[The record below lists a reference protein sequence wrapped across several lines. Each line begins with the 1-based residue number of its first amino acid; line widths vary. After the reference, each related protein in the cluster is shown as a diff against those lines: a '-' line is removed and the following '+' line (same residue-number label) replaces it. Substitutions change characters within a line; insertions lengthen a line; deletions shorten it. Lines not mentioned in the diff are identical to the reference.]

1 MTKEALLAAHED
13 DYMNDAQLDFFQAM
27 LISLKQQTMTHIE
40 DMKAALSQPP
50 EVNDEVDR
58 AQYEEESRL
67 SLRILDRER
76 KLLPKIDKSLRRI
89 KDKSYGYC
97 LESGE
102 PIGIPRLLIRPVSE
116 YCADIKSINEGKEQ
130 HYFSERKQ

>member
-1 MTKEALLAAHED
+1 MMTKEALLAAPDD
-13 DYMNDAQLDFFQAM
+13 DYMNDMQLDYFQAL
-27 LISLKQQTMTHIE
+27 LIELKQQTMAHIE
-40 DMKAALSQPP
+40 QMKVSLDQPP
-50 EVNDEVDR
+50 EINNEVDR

-67 SLRILDRER
+67 ALRILDRER

-97 LESGE
+97 LETGE

-130 HYFSERKQ
+130 HFYSQRK